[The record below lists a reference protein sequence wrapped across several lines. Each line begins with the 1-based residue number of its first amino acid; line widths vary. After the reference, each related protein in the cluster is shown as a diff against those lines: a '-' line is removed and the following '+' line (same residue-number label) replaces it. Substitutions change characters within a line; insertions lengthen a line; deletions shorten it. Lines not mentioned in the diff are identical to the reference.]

1 MIKEDK
7 LKFITR
13 KDYMEYLKKY
23 SENELK
29 EKNQNYILEKEE
41 IQMHKE
47 KLAKIDKKHDKMLK
61 VILGRKRE
69 MIDFLNQFLKVK
81 KSIDEDEIEIYATEF
96 ITCQY
101 KNKYSD
107 IIYKLEKEPIYFLI
121 EHQSTV
127 DNRMIERI
135 GTYVQEIMRKEEKRG
150 LYPIVVPI
158 VIYTGEQRWKAK
170 TNFLD
175 KQYVSEEYDKYRIN
189 LCYNLITI
197 QDYTFEELLRNKTL
211 FSSFMMI
218 EKCRN
223 KQELITRVNQ
233 IIRIRNKDEKDQQ
246 MLSEIVEYII
256 APYVGKG
263 IANEMLKKINEKE
276 EVAMSPLT
284 KMFLDLEIKS
294 ERKGEERGEKKG
306 ELKGIKETIRKTAQ
320 KMLEKNIKIQD
331 IEEITGLTREE
342 IEKLEECM

>member
-1 MIKEDK
+1 MIEEDK

-13 KDYMEYLKKY
+13 KDYIEYIKKY
-23 SENELK
+23 SEKGLK
-29 EKNQNYILEKEE
+29 EESQNYILEKEE
-41 IQMHKE
+41 IQTHKE
-47 KLAKIDKKHDKMLK
+47 KLGKIDKKHDKMLK

-81 KSIDEDEIEIYATEF
+81 KSIDEDEIEVYSTEF

-135 GTYVQEIMRKEEKRG
+135 GIYIQEIMRKEEKRG

-158 VIYTGEQRWKAK
+158 VIYTGEQKWNAK

-175 KQYVSEEYDKYRIN
+175 KQYVSKEYDKYRIN
-189 LCYNLITI
+189 LYYNLITI
-197 QDYTFEELLRNKTL
+197 QDYTFEELLEKKSL
-211 FSSFMMI
+211 FSTFMII
-218 EKCRN
+218 EKC
-223 KQELITRVNQ
+223 KT
-233 IIRIRNKDEKDQQ
+233 KDELMIRLNEVIRVMDKNEENEKV
-246 MLSEIVEYII
+246 LSEMIKHIITPYI
-256 APYVGKG
+256 GEK
-263 IANEMLKKINEKE
+263 IANTMLKEINKKE
-276 EVAMSPLT
+276 EIAMSPLT
-284 KMFLDLEIKS
+284 KMFFDLERKS
-294 ERKGEERGEKKG
+294 

-331 IEEITGLTREE
+331 IEEITGLTKEE
-342 IEKLEECM
+342 IEKLEKCM